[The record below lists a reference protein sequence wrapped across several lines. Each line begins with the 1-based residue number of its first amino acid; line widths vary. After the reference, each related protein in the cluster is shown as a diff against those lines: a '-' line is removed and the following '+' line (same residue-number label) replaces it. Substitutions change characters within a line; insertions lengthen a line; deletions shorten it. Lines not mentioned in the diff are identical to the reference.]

1 MKILLFGG
9 FLGSGKTTTIL
20 QVAKQITEVRGETAA
35 IIENEIGEA
44 GVDDQLLLSTG
55 LQIRPLF
62 GGCVCCQIT
71 GDLVTAVNEIQ
82 QAVNPD
88 WLIIEMTGLAVPGN
102 IVGQISK
109 YCVSQANFKTV
120 TLVDGARWAELKE
133 VLEPLIVEQV
143 KKSDLILINKID
155 VTGQE
160 ISAVIRDV
168 QSVAGQTTIL
178 TASAAGELPPAVF
191 EEVFRFG

>member
-20 QVAKQITEVRGETAA
+20 QVAKQITEIRGETAA

-71 GDLVTAVNEIQ
+71 GDLVAAVNEIQ
-82 QAVNPD
+82 HAINPD

-102 IVGQISK
+102 VVSQISQ
-109 YCVSQANFKTV
+109 YCTDQACFKTV
-120 TLVDGARWAELKE
+120 TVVDGARWADLKE
-133 VLEPLIVEQV
+133 VLEPLVVEQV
-143 KKSDLILINKID
+143 KKSDLIIINKID
-155 VTGQE
+155 VAAQNVPAIIE
-160 ISAVIRDV
+160 DV
-168 QSVAGQTTIL
+168 QSIVGQAPIL
-178 TASAAGELPPAVF
+178 AASAAGELPLAVF